1 MTRAPTMTR
10 SKNQLATAYAPD
22 AFFTFEGGL
31 GACIAAP
38 DRDARFHEARISA
51 TVRHQIMQRLEDL
64 VRSWFRRA
72 YHCRADDAQRPVLA
86 EQCVDEEFLDAT
98 REAIESPRQHR
109 FAFIDPVTMGYEP
122 APLAFRCRTCE
133 LFRSYDSLHRLGGAL
148 NELKPDNC
156 PDPKRR
162 RRCDWQQLDVIFVH
176 WSGTWAAPT
185 PGRLEWSTADGD
197 AGVRMVGDFCSCGS
211 QDFLLNTDS
220 AAIGKWFFKCARCGD
235 SRGEQ
240 WLQGDAFTIGV
251 LREQYSGRVREARME
266 PISYRAS
273 GAYYAHSEQFVLFS
287 ARDEAALG
295 ILEPGRQ
302 LELEQFIATQYGFT
316 GAALSREQIQA
327 QLIARGHE
335 QEWVRYERQ
344 ERLRDLAKSSG
355 MTAEQ
360 LEDIEQELRDRMNGW
375 FAGPAP
381 LLHRPASLP
390 PQIMHWMERRTEFA
404 PRFDPF
410 RLALEHSVLRQTT
423 LDAPPDAYQRRAFVP
438 FTSLDA
444 DLDPHGAPDPGGP
457 LARATSAMLRQ
468 LGIARMGLIRNFDL
482 CRFTYGYSR
491 VNSLPVVVKHDM
503 PMPVRLR
510 LLPTVTMEDG
520 PKHPIYVVTQ
530 SNEAIYVQLDEQSVY
545 RWLMSLQLADRFDW
559 TAGGPPQLGGLLLQR
574 TVPFGRFLDNVG
586 RGAPRSYLYTYTL
599 LHTFAHATMK
609 LIAENSGLDLGSL
622 GEYLF
627 PTDLAFVVYRNSTT
641 MDLGNLS
648 ALWRNDNLR
657 FLESLLGPRVWSCNS
672 GTLCSEKG
680 AACPDCLLVPETSC
694 VAQNRLL
701 CRSVVDGGRKPDEDD
716 VNVDIEGYLAAV
728 NRGA

>member
-10 SKNQLATAYAPD
+10 SKNQLATAYAPE

-31 GACIAAP
+31 GACIATP

-51 TVRHQIMQRLEDL
+51 TVRHQIVQRLEDL
-64 VRSWFRRA
+64 SRSWFHRA
-72 YHCRADDAQRPVLA
+72 FHCRPNDVQRPVLP

-98 REAIESPRQHR
+98 REGIEPPRLHR
-109 FAFIDPVTMGYEP
+109 FAFIDPITMGYEP

-133 LFRSYDSLHRLGGAL
+133 MFRSYESLHLLGAAL
-148 NELKPDNC
+148 AGLSADTC
-156 PDPKRR
+156 HDPQRR
-162 RRCDWQQLDVIFVH
+162 RQCDWQQLDVIFVH
-176 WSGTWAAPT
+176 WSGAWAAPT
-185 PGRLEWSTADGD
+185 PGRLEWNTAEGE
-197 AGVRMVGDFCSCGS
+197 AGVRLVGEFCSCGS
-211 QDFLLNTDS
+211 RDFLLNTDS

-240 WLQGDAFTIGV
+240 WLQGDEFTIGV
-251 LREQYSGRVREARME
+251 LRDQYSTRVREARME

-273 GAYYAHSEQFVLFS
+273 GAYYAHSEQFVLFA

-302 LELEQFIATQYGFT
+302 IELEQFIAAQYGFA
-316 GAALSREQIQA
+316 GAALSRDQMRS
-327 QLIARGHE
+327 QLIASGNE

-344 ERLRDLAKSSG
+344 ERLRDMAKTAG

-360 LEDIEQELRDRMNGW
+360 LEDIEHELRDRMNGW
-375 FAGPAP
+375 FTGATP
-381 LLHRPASLP
+381 LLHRTATLP
-390 PQIMHWMERRTEFA
+390 PSITQSIERRSDFA
-404 PRFDPF
+404 PRYDPF

-438 FTSLDA
+438 FTNLDA
-444 DLDPHGAPDPGGP
+444 DLDPTGNPDPHGA
-457 LARATSAMLRQ
+457 LAHAAGAMLRQ

-491 VNSLPVVVKHDM
+491 VSSLPTVVKHDM
-503 PMPVRLR
+503 SMPVRLR

-520 PKHPIYVVTQ
+520 PRHPIYVVTQ

-545 RWLMSLQLADRFDW
+545 QWLMSLQLADRFDW
-559 TAGGPPQLGGLLLQR
+559 TPGQGPGLGGLLLER
-574 TVPFGRFLDNVG
+574 TSPFGRFLDNVG
-586 RGAPRSYLYTYTL
+586 RGAPRSYVYTYTL

-657 FLESLLGPRVWSCNS
+657 FLESMLGSRVWSCNS

-694 VAQNRLL
+694 IAQNRLL
-701 CRSVVDGGRKPDEDD
+701 CRSVVDGGRKPEEDE
-716 VNVDIEGYLAAV
+716 VNVEIEGYLAAV